1 MNKLDMLHLFYL
13 RVLTVEKIKLLDRYK
28 SLVNITYSKQ
38 KLFCLIKF
46 KTWRIHTESETLLY
60 LKGWDTEFV

>member
-13 RVLTVEKIKLLDRYK
+13 RVLTGKKIKLLDRYK
-28 SLVNITYSKQ
+28 SLVNIMYSKHGIYI
-38 KLFCLIKF
+38 LN
-46 KTWRIHTESETLLY
+46 ETLLY